1 MNRKALSSTGLLLAA
16 ILFLAVITVSNA
28 LLTGLRIDLT
38 AAQLYT
44 LSDGTRRVLAGIDE
58 PIRLRFY
65 YSSALFADVPQI
77 ATYGDR
83 VRELLREY
91 VRAAD
96 GKLELT
102 IIDPEPF
109 SETEDEAV
117 AAGVQQIPIG
127 QAGEMGYFGLVGSNL
142 TDDELVIPVFQ
153 PGREASLEYELSRL
167 IHGLA
172 HPVKRKVG
180 VMSWLPQFA
189 EGGNAALLRLVAE
202 GYDITWL
209 PKDTRNIGA
218 DIDTLVVIHPKEVG
232 KLTRYAIDQ
241 FILRGGRAM
250 IFVDPL
256 SEEDPVQPDPARP
269 LILPSRSSNMPE
281 LFAAWG
287 LSLDTSMIVTDVSHA
302 IRVQY
307 AGGRGQQ
314 EVEFLPWLAL
324 GERGL
329 SQEEFSTNQLARVH
343 LGNAGELVIDP
354 AAGTELIPLLSTG
367 PQSMLLETDA
377 VIFQRDPARLLGLFQ
392 PEDKRRHI
400 AVRLSGQVAS
410 SFPEGR
416 PKIEGL
422 MEADPDF
429 RAESAGP
436 VNVVVVADTDI
447 LADRFWVRF
456 QQTPAGATTP
466 TPIADNASFFI
477 NLLDQL
483 GGSEDLISLRSR
495 AIYARPFTRVEEIR
509 REAEAR
515 FRDEERALE
524 ARLAETEKRIEALMT
539 PQQAG
544 AGEGAGQ
551 VLLTEA
557 QRAELERFREE
568 QLRTRRELRNVQRE
582 LQRNIEQMGNTLKFI
597 NIGLVPLI
605 IAVIALLAAL
615 SRAAMRRRARLA

>member
-16 ILFLAVITVSNA
+16 ILFLAVVTVSNA
-28 LLTGLRIDLT
+28 LLTGLRLDLT
-38 AAQLYT
+38 SAQLYT
-44 LSDGTRRVLAGIDE
+44 LSEGTRKVLAGIGE
-58 PIRLRFY
+58 PIRLRLY
-65 YSSALFADVPQI
+65 YSSTLFADVPQI

-83 VRELLREY
+83 VRGLLREY
-91 VRAAD
+91 VQAAD
-96 GKLELT
+96 GKLEFTL
-102 IIDPEPF
+102 IDPEPF

-127 QAGEMGYFGLVGSNL
+127 QAGEMGYFGLVGTNS

-153 PGREASLEYELSRL
+153 PGREASLEFEISRL

-172 HPVKRKVG
+172 HPVKRKLG
-180 VMSWLPQFA
+180 VISWLPQFDQ
-189 EGGNAALLRLVAE
+189 GGDAALFRLVAE

-209 PKDTRNIGA
+209 PKDTRTIGA
-218 DIDTLVVIHPKEVG
+218 DIDTLVVIHPKDAG

-256 SEEDPVQPDPARP
+256 SEEDPVQPDPKNP
-269 LILPSRSSNMPE
+269 LILPSRSSNLPD
-281 LFAAWG
+281 LFARWG
-287 LSLDTSMIVTDVSHA
+287 LSLDTTKIVTDVSHA

-307 AGGRGQQ
+307 AGSRGPQ
-314 EVEFLPWLAL
+314 EVEFIPWLAL

-329 SQEEFSTNQLARVH
+329 SQEEFSTNQLSRVH

-354 AAGTELIPLLSTG
+354 AAGTQVSPLLSTG
-367 PQSMLLETDA
+367 PQSMLLEADA
-377 VIFQRDPARLLGLFQ
+377 VIFQRDPARLLSLFK
-392 PEDKRRHI
+392 PEDQRRHI
-400 AVRLSGQVAS
+400 GVRLSGRVS
-410 SFPEGR
+410 SAFPEGR
-416 PKIEGL
+416 PRIEGL
-422 MEADPDF
+422 MDEDPAF
-429 RAESAGP
+429 LAESTGA

-456 QQTPAGATTP
+456 QESPAGTRTP

-495 AIYARPFTRVEEIR
+495 AVYARPFTRVEAIR

-524 ARLAETEKRIEALMT
+524 ARLAETEKRISALMT
-539 PQQAG
+539 AQQ
-544 AGEGAGQ
+544 EGTGK
-551 VLLTEA
+551 VLLTDE

-605 IAVIALLAAL
+605 IALIAVLSAL
-615 SRAAMRRRARLA
+615 SRALVRRRARVA